1 MGKRSKKDFTNFVIN
16 RKLPILTLDARWHEL
31 FPDENKTLRI
41 KELEQKVNRLLKE
54 QGKLVNDIKDMKK
67 LKKSLVSD
75 IVANMDINND
85 VHGKSNERKLERNK
99 KYINEL
105 NEKIDNASDKLAEL
119 PYKIKEAN
127 EELILESMSCCY
139 DRIHDNQ
146 AKLEDISQWIKN
158 TRVELKKKILE
169 KHDMETAN
177 TLMYTYMH
185 DILGSEVINA
195 FDVKLNT
202 NQKDNETQVKE

>member
-1 MGKRSKKDFTNFVIN
+1 MGKRNKKDFTNIVIN
-16 RKLPILTLDARWHEL
+16 KKLPIVTLDARWHEL
-31 FPDENKTLRI
+31 FPDELKTYRI
-41 KELEQKVNRLLKE
+41 KELEKKVNRLLKE

-67 LKKSLVSD
+67 LKKTLVSD

-105 NEKIDNASDKLAEL
+105 NEKIDKASDELAEL

-127 EELILESMSCCY
+127 EELVLESMRCCY

-146 AKLEDISQWIKN
+146 AKLEDISQWIIQ

-177 TLMYTYMH
+177 TSIYTYMH
-185 DILGSEVINA
+185 DILGSEVIDA
-195 FDVKLNT
+195 FDLKLNI
-202 NQKDNETQVKE
+202 NQKDS